1 MTTLKSHYEKI
12 ILACSLTIALVFGL
26 FFLFSDSGFDI
37 PKDRSKR
44 DLFWFDTNEAD
55 LQVLE
60 LSKDSDLVPGDSISF
75 VSNEDNSTVDTFEIA
90 KIILLK
96 GSSYTVTYDKKEI
109 EGSLMSGT
117 DLTLGRD
124 WQKSKTVMDL
134 MSDNGRASIPLSQV
148 NSILGER
155 LFIFEDPIE
164 EFDPDERYIS
174 LYQALETDEFEDNQT
189 KVDRARWTKPAD
201 DSDDSIYD
209 LFTPPIIYLIDGNL
223 TTKLPE
229 RIVVE
234 TKVENFGLSLE
245 GFRKKPYRFIMSGWG
260 GGVPIFDDTNP
271 QAKIKRLKVRIR
283 LEVGVP
289 FRENPNEKPGY
300 ASLIATTEDDEN
312 KLIKV
317 TYFLVQQIKD
327 AKKGGVRRVGR
338 AMVQDYKLGGK
349 PFEINSDMQEV
360 FAGENEI
367 RMSFRLDGASE
378 PIILSDKD
386 VGKVLEFGTRK
397 YLIKEINSDEKSLL
411 IEKRGPEPND
421 LRTEKLTLP

>member
-1 MTTLKSHYEKI
+1 MTILKSHYEKI

-26 FFLFSDSGFDI
+26 VFLFSDSGFDI
-37 PKDRSKR
+37 PEDRSKR

-75 VSNEDNSTVDTFEIA
+75 VSNEDDSIVDTFEIT

-124 WQKSKTVMDL
+124 WQKSKTLMDL

-164 EFDPDERYIS
+164 EFDPDERYVS
-174 LYQALETDEFEDNQT
+174 LYQALNTDEFEDNQT

-201 DSDDSIYD
+201 DSADSIYD
-209 LFTPPIIYLIDGNL
+209 LFTPPIIYLVDGNL

-229 RIVVE
+229 RIVE
-234 TKVENFGLSLE
+234 DAKVENFGLTLE
-245 GFRKKPYRFIMSGWG
+245 GFREKPYRFIMSGWG
-260 GGVPIFDDTNP
+260 GNVPIFDDTNP
-271 QAKIKRLKVRIR
+271 QAKIKRLKIRNR

-300 ASLIATTEDDEN
+300 PSLIATTEVDEN

-317 TYFLVQQIKD
+317 TYFVVQQIKD

-421 LRTEKLTLP
+421 LRTEKLALP